1 MMPCKNNK
9 WLFVL
14 AIYCLLF
21 VGCGYRLVG
30 TGNALP
36 PHIKTIHIPVFENT
50 SSQPEI
56 HRQLTS
62 FVLQSFIS
70 DGRLKIV
77 NKDEADLI
85 VDATLSYYNLRN
97 VAFSSQDLVSDI
109 IIELEIDLKVTDQVK
124 NEIFIKKKLKQ
135 QWDYKSTPDLADTE
149 TARLEALDQAY
160 IDFGNRLV
168 SLIIDQF

>member
-14 AIYCLLF
+14 AIYCLF
-21 VGCGYRLVG
+21 FSGCGYRLVG

-109 IIELEIDLKVTDQVK
+109 IIELEIDLKVTDQVR
-124 NEIFIKKKLKQ
+124 NEILIKKELKQ

-149 TARLEALDQAY
+149 TARLEALDQGY

>member
-1 MMPCKNNK
+1 M
-9 WLFVL
+9 VL

-21 VGCGYRLVG
+21 SGCGYHLVG
-30 TGNALP
+30 TGNSLP
-36 PHIKTIHIPVFENT
+36 SHIKTIHIPVFENT

-85 VDATLSYYNLRN
+85 LDATLSYYNLRN

-109 IIELEIDLKVTDQVK
+109 IIELEVDLKVTDRIK
-124 NEIFIKKKLKQ
+124 NEILIKKELKQ

>member
-1 MMPCKNNK
+1 MPCKNNK

-14 AIYCLLF
+14 AIYCLF
-21 VGCGYRLVG
+21 FSGCGYRLIG
-30 TGNALP
+30 TGSALP
-36 PHIKTIHIPVFENT
+36 PHIKTIHIPVFENN

-124 NEIFIKKKLKQ
+124 SKIFIKKKLKQ

>member
-14 AIYCLLF
+14 VIYCLF
-21 VGCGYRLVG
+21 FSGCGYHLVG

-36 PHIKTIHIPVFENT
+36 PHIKTIHIPVFENA

-77 NKDEADLI
+77 NKNDADLV

-109 IIELEIDLKVTDQVK
+109 IIELHIDLKVTDQVK
-124 NEIFIKKKLKQ
+124 NKIFMKKELKQ
-135 QWDYKSTPDLADTE
+135 QWDYKSTTDLAYTE

>member
-1 MMPCKNNK
+1 MMPKKNFK
-9 WLFVL
+9 WLSVI
-14 AIYCLLF
+14 AIYCLVF
-21 VGCGYRLVG
+21 SGCGYRLIG
-30 TGNALP
+30 TNSALP

-50 SSQPEI
+50 SAQPEI

-77 NKDEADLI
+77 KKEEADLV
-85 VDATLSYYNLRN
+85 VDGKLSYYNLRN

-109 IIELEIDLKVTDQVK
+109 IIELHIDLKVIDQVK
-124 NEIFIKKKLKQ
+124 NEIFMEKELKQ

-149 TARLEALDQAY
+149 TARLDALDQAY
-160 IDFGNRLV
+160 IDFGNRIV

>member
-1 MMPCKNNK
+1 MMTCKNNK

-14 AIYCLLF
+14 AIYYLF
-21 VGCGYRLVG
+21 FSGCGYRLVG

-36 PHIKTIHIPVFENT
+36 PHIKTIYIPVFENT

-85 VDATLSYYNLRN
+85 VDATLNYYNLRN

-124 NEIFIKKKLKQ
+124 NEILIKKKLKQ

>member
-14 AIYCLLF
+14 AIYCLF
-21 VGCGYRLVG
+21 FSGCGYRLVG

-36 PHIKTIHIPVFENT
+36 QNIKTIHIPVFENT

-70 DGRLKIV
+70 DGRLKIA

-85 VDATLSYYNLRN
+85 LDATLSYYNLRN

-109 IIELEIDLKVTDQVK
+109 IIEIEIDLKVIDRVK
-124 NEIFIKKKLKQ
+124 NKILIKKELEQ

-149 TARLEALDQAY
+149 TARLAALDKAY

>member
-1 MMPCKNNK
+1 MMTCKNNK

-14 AIYCLLF
+14 AIYCLF
-21 VGCGYRLVG
+21 CSGCGYHLVG
-30 TGNALP
+30 TSSALP
-36 PHIKTIHIPVFENT
+36 THIKTIHIPVFENT

-149 TARLEALDQAY
+149 TARLEALDQDY

>member
-1 MMPCKNNK
+1 M
-9 WLFVL
+9 WLSPGRDREF
-14 AIYCLLF
+14 A
-21 VGCGYRLVG
+21 
-30 TGNALP
+30 P

-56 HRQLTS
+56 YRQLTS

-70 DGRLKIV
+70 DGRLQIV
-77 NKDEADLI
+77 NKDEADL
-85 VDATLSYYNLRN
+85 VVNATLSYYNLRN

>member
-14 AIYCLLF
+14 AIYCLF
-21 VGCGYRLVG
+21 FSGCGYRLVG
-30 TGNALP
+30 TGSALP

-70 DGRLKIV
+70 DGRLKIA
-77 NKDEADLI
+77 NKDDADLI

>member
-1 MMPCKNNK
+1 MMQFKNNK
-9 WLFVL
+9 WLLVL
-14 AIYCLLF
+14 AIYCLF
-21 VGCGYRLVG
+21 FSGCGYRLIG
-30 TGNALP
+30 TGSALP
-36 PHIKTIHIPVFENT
+36 PHIKTIHIPVFENN

-124 NEIFIKKKLKQ
+124 NEILIKKELKQ

>member
-9 WLFVL
+9 WPFVL
-14 AIYCLLF
+14 AIYCLF
-21 VGCGYRLVG
+21 FSGCGYRLVG
-30 TGNALP
+30 TGSALP

-77 NKDEADLI
+77 NKNDADLV

>member
-1 MMPCKNNK
+1 MTCKNNK

-14 AIYCLLF
+14 AIYCLF
-21 VGCGYRLVG
+21 FSGCGYRLVG

-36 PHIKTIHIPVFENT
+36 THIKTIHIPVFENT

-77 NKDEADLI
+77 NKDDADL
-85 VDATLSYYNLRN
+85 VLDATLSYYNLRN

>member
-1 MMPCKNNK
+1 MMQYKNNK

-14 AIYCLLF
+14 AIYCLF
-21 VGCGYRLVG
+21 FSGCGYRLVG

-109 IIELEIDLKVTDQVK
+109 IFSGFRPGTR
-124 NEIFIKKKLKQ
+124 FISSGLQ
-135 QWDYKSTPDLADTE
+135 FY
-149 TARLEALDQAY
+149 QAA
-160 IDFGNRLV
+160 GNDA
-168 SLIIDQF
+168 SD

>member
-14 AIYCLLF
+14 AIYCLF
-21 VGCGYRLVG
+21 FSGCGYHLVG

-124 NEIFIKKKLKQ
+124 SEIFIKKKLKQ

>member
-1 MMPCKNNK
+1 MMTCKNNK

-14 AIYCLLF
+14 AIYCLF
-21 VGCGYRLVG
+21 FSGCGYRLVG

-77 NKDEADLI
+77 NKGEADLI
-85 VDATLSYYNLRN
+85 LDATLSYYNLRN

-109 IIELEIDLKVTDQVK
+109 IIELEIDLKVTDRVK
-124 NEIFIKKKLKQ
+124 NEILIKKELKQ

>member
-9 WLFVL
+9 WLFFL
-14 AIYCLLF
+14 AIYWLF
-21 VGCGYRLVG
+21 FSGCGYRLVG
-30 TGNALP
+30 TGNALLT
-36 PHIKTIHIPVFENT
+36 HIKTIHIPVFENT

-77 NKDEADLI
+77 KKDDADLI
-85 VDATLSYYNLRN
+85 VEATLRYYNLRN

>member
-9 WLFVL
+9 CLFVL
-14 AIYCLLF
+14 VIYCLF
-21 VGCGYRLVG
+21 FSGCGYHLVG

-168 SLIIDQF
+168 SLIVDQF

>member
-14 AIYCLLF
+14 AIYCLF
-21 VGCGYRLVG
+21 FSGCGYRLIG
-30 TGNALP
+30 TGNALA

-70 DGRLKIV
+70 DGRLKIA
-77 NKDEADLI
+77 NKDTADLI
-85 VDATLSYYNLRN
+85 LEATLSYYNLRN

-109 IIELEIDLKVTDQVK
+109 IIELEIDLKVTDRVK
-124 NEIFIKKKLKQ
+124 NEILIKKELKQ

-160 IDFGNRLV
+160 NDFGNRLV

>member
-14 AIYCLLF
+14 AIHCLF
-21 VGCGYRLVG
+21 FSGCGYHLVG

-36 PHIKTIHIPVFENT
+36 THIKTIHIPVFENT

-149 TARLEALDQAY
+149 TARLDSLAQAY

>member
-14 AIYCLLF
+14 VIYCLF
-21 VGCGYRLVG
+21 FSGCGYHLVG

-77 NKDEADLI
+77 NKDEADLV
-85 VDATLSYYNLRN
+85 VDATLSYYNIRN

-149 TARLEALDQAY
+149 TARLGALDQAY

>member
-1 MMPCKNNK
+1 MMTCKNNK

-14 AIYCLLF
+14 AIYSLF
-21 VGCGYRLVG
+21 FSGCGYHLVG

-77 NKDEADLI
+77 NKDDADLI
-85 VDATLSYYNLRN
+85 VDATLSFYNLRN

>member
-1 MMPCKNNK
+1 MIPCKNNK

-14 AIYCLLF
+14 AIYCLF
-21 VGCGYRLVG
+21 FSGCGYRLVG
-30 TGNALP
+30 TGSALP

>member
-1 MMPCKNNK
+1 MPCKNNI

-14 AIYCLLF
+14 AIYCLF
-21 VGCGYRLVG
+21 FSGCGYHLVG
-30 TGNALP
+30 TGNTLP
-36 PHIKTIHIPVFENT
+36 THIKTIHIPVFENT

-56 HRQLTS
+56 HRQLTT

-77 NKDEADLI
+77 IKDDADLI

>member
-1 MMPCKNNK
+1 MMKYKNNK

-70 DGRLKIV
+70 DGRLKIA
-77 NKDEADLI
+77 NKDEADLV

-109 IIELEIDLKVTDQVK
+109 IIELEIDLIVTDQVK
-124 NEIFIKKKLKQ
+124 NKILIKKKLKQ

>member
-1 MMPCKNNK
+1 MMPFKSNVR
-9 WLFVL
+9 LFVL
-14 AIYCLLF
+14 AIYCLF
-21 VGCGYRLVG
+21 FSGCGYHLVG
-30 TGNALP
+30 TGSALS

-109 IIELEIDLKVTDQVK
+109 IIELEVDLKVTDRVK
-124 NEIFIKKKLKQ
+124 NEILIKKELKQ

>member
-14 AIYCLLF
+14 GIYYLF
-21 VGCGYRLVG
+21 FSGCGYRLVG
-30 TGNALP
+30 TGNALA

-77 NKDEADLI
+77 NKGEADLI
-85 VDATLSYYNLRN
+85 LDATLSYYNLRN

-124 NEIFIKKKLKQ
+124 NEILIKKELKQ

-149 TARLEALDQAY
+149 TARLDALDQAY

>member
-1 MMPCKNNK
+1 MPWKNNK

-14 AIYCLLF
+14 AIDCMF
-21 VGCGYRLVG
+21 FSGCGYHLVG
-30 TGNALP
+30 TGNTLP

-85 VDATLSYYNLRN
+85 VNATLSYYNLRN

>member
-1 MMPCKNNK
+1 MMTCKNNK

-14 AIYCLLF
+14 AIYCLF
-21 VGCGYRLVG
+21 FSGCGYRLVG
-30 TGNALP
+30 TGSALP

-168 SLIIDQF
+168 SLVIDQF

>member
-14 AIYCLLF
+14 AIYCLFFL
-21 VGCGYRLVG
+21 GCGYRLVG
-30 TGNALP
+30 TGSALP
-36 PHIKTIHIPVFENT
+36 PNIKTIHIPVFKNT

-85 VDATLSYYNLRN
+85 LDATLSYYNLRN

-109 IIELEIDLKVTDQVK
+109 IIELEVDLKVTDRVK
-124 NEIFIKKKLKQ
+124 NEILIKKELKQ